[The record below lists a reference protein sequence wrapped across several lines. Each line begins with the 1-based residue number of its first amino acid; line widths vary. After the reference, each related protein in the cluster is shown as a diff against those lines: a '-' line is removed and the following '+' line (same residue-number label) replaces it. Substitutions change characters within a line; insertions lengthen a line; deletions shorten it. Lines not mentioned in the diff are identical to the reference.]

1 MNSVVQSLAKGLIVP
16 CQTLPDEPIYSKSG
30 GVTPLFTTAA
40 AQSGAVDIRANS
52 VRDSKTIL
60 STGADIVAV
69 GGTITRPAQICTQFI
84 DAIRARIPHTSLE
97 N

>member
-52 VRDSKTIL
+52 VRDIKTIL

-84 DAIRARIPHTSLE
+84 LSLIHI
-97 N
+97 

>member
-1 MNSVVQSLAKGLIVP
+1 MNSVVQSLTKGLIVP
-16 CQTLPDEPIYSKSG
+16 CQTLPGEPIHSESD
-30 GVTPLFTTAA
+30 GVTPLFATAA
-40 AQSGAVDIRANS
+40 AQSGAVDICANS
-52 VRDSKTIL
+52 VRDIKTIL

-69 GGTITRPAQICTQFI
+69 GGTITRPAHICTHFI

>member
-16 CQTLPDEPIYSKSG
+16 CQTLPGEPIHSESD
-30 GVTPLFTTAA
+30 GVTPLFATAA
-40 AQSGAVDIRANS
+40 AQSAAVNIRANS
-52 VRDSKTIL
+52 VRDIKAIL

-69 GGTITRPAQICTQFI
+69 GGTITRPAHICTHFI
-84 DAIRARIPHTSLE
+84 DAIRSRIPHTSLE

>member
-1 MNSVVQSLAKGLIVP
+1 MNSVVQSLTKGLIVP
-16 CQTLPDEPIYSKSG
+16 CQTLPGEPIHSESG
-30 GVTPLFTTAA
+30 GVTPLFATAA
-40 AQSGAVDIRANS
+40 AQSGAVNIRANS
-52 VRDSKTIL
+52 VRDIKAIL

-69 GGTITRPAQICTQFI
+69 GGTITRPTQIFTQFI

>member
-16 CQTLPDEPIYSKSG
+16 CQPLPDEPIG

-52 VRDSKTIL
+52 VRDIKTIL